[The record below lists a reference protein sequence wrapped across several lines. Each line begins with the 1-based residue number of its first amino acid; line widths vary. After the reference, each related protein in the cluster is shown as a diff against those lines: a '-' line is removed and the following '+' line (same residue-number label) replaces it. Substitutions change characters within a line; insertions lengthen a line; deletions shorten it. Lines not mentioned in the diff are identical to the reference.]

1 MIPYKNA
8 FAGFRT
14 LLIDAN
20 VVAVGS
26 FAGQMTRFEKAGREE
41 PSVEAY
47 TRIVAHR
54 GSIRWM
60 GEQ

>member
-1 MIPYKNA
+1 
-8 FAGFRT
+8 AGFRT
-14 LLIDAN
+14 LLIDDN